1 MNNNLNLILS
11 VIFITSC
18 STSSDFI
25 SDYENTSIFQSKKN
39 ISMFDGGPIL
49 EIKNLELKDLA
60 KINSTNTFTPFNEI
74 FAVPNNNE
82 LLKVGDIVTIYI
94 WESSPAML
102 FGQSM
107 GVLNGEESKSY
118 SEIPVQSINS
128 KGFIQ
133 IPFLGDINILNK
145 TIQQA
150 EEYIE
155 QELQPLANS
164 PQVMITLN
172 KSSNKKVTMIGD
184 FKKNDNYDLRPG
196 NNRLLDIISDAGGV
210 NGKINEVSITIT
222 RKNQKHTLPL
232 SHILDNPLE
241 NIMLQYGDIVS
252 SKINPNKFIALGAI
266 NSNTDISFKL
276 DKISLANGLA
286 LVNGWQDVR
295 ADVSNV
301 YVLRSFTK
309 ETSNQP
315 NYIIYSFNLDS
326 AEGLIIA
333 SKFLLEDDD
342 VLYIADNKSYEIQ
355 KFLNLIGSVVNPI
368 TGFLNVERI
377 TQ

>member
-1 MNNNLNLILS
+1 
-11 VIFITSC
+11 
-18 STSSDFI
+18 
-25 SDYENTSIFQSKKN
+25 
-39 ISMFDGGPIL
+39 
-49 EIKNLELKDLA
+49 
-60 KINSTNTFTPFNEI
+60 
-74 FAVPNNNE
+74 
-82 LLKVGDIVTIYI
+82 
-94 WESSPAML
+94 
-102 FGQSM
+102 
-107 GVLNGEESKSY
+107 
-118 SEIPVQSINS
+118 
-128 KGFIQ
+128 
-133 IPFLGDINILNK
+133 
-145 TIQQA
+145 
-150 EEYIE
+150 
-155 QELQPLANS
+155 
-164 PQVMITLN
+164 MITLN

-241 NIMLQYGDIVS
+241 NIMLQYGDIVY